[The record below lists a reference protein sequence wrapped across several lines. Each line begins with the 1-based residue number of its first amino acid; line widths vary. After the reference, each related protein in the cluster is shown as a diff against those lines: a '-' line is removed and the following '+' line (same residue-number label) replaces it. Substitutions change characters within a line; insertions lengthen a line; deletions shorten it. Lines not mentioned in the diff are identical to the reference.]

1 MVILVLTREPPA
13 KHNASINMNLA
24 VHCLSFL
31 VLIKKNH
38 HLSDY
43 LWCKGSHKKSQEGG
57 KELRVE
63 ERKGRVG
70 GNGGGGKGL
79 GGDRGGGEGGREGW
93 RRNEGGRTTNI
104 GEAIVPH

>member
-1 MVILVLTREPPA
+1 MVILVLTWEPPA
-13 KHNASINMNLA
+13 KHNALINMNLA

-43 LWCKGSHKKSQEGG
+43 IWCKGSHKKSQEGG
-57 KELRVE
+57 KEGW
-63 ERKGRVG
+63 K
-70 GNGGGGKGL
+70 
-79 GGDRGGGEGGREGW
+79 GGREGW
-93 RRNEGGRTTNI
+93 EGTEEEGKGGRGRRRRGRGGNEGGRTTNT